1 MLLERVEIYLK
12 ACRVPPTRF
21 GRDVVGDPNFVSDLR
36 EGREPRKTTTRRV
49 LEYLDSRS
57 TSVGQERP
65 R

>member
-12 ACRVPPTRF
+12 AWRVPPTRF

-49 LEYLDSRS
+49 LDYLDSRS
-57 TSVGQERP
+57 APVGQERP